1 MSWQKLLREKWEE
14 KKKKEKTEEKRK
26 KETVQVSMTILN
38 ARGKNKH

>member
-14 KKKKEKTEEKRK
+14 KKKKEKTEDKRK
-26 KETVQVSMTILN
+26 KETGPVSKTILN